1 MKELTLHDIALL
13 YFADWEIDYVLT
25 QRGEEPSK
33 VLARMANES
42 LRGRAC
48 PEYLIETG
56 SGKVRYFKGSVWTR
70 DDKPTIEITTIK
82 LARIALA
89 APRQVALQLEFVEGE
104 KE

>member
-25 QRGEEPSK
+25 QRREEPSK

-56 SGKVRYFKGSVWTR
+56 GGKVRYFKGSVWTR
-70 DDKPTIEITTIK
+70 DDKPTTEITTIK
-82 LARIALA
+82 LARIALS
-89 APRQVALQLEFVEGE
+89 APRQIELQLEFVEGE

>member
-1 MKELTLHDIALL
+1 MTAHDIALL
-13 YFADWEIDYVLT
+13 YFSDWEINYALT
-25 QRGEEPSK
+25 QNREDPAK

-70 DDKPTIEITTIK
+70 EQNPTIEITTIK
-82 LARIALA
+82 LARIALS
-89 APRQVALQLEFVEGE
+89 APRQMDLQLEFEEGVVE
-104 KE
+104 